1 MRDFSTPSE
10 LANWIHRLNTN
21 NTLYDYYRQ
30 FKYTQ
35 TIANTSL
42 LARTMSERTWGI
54 HNDRQRG
61 NFINRFECLVCERA
75 HETRINRTI
84 RYQARFDHYGC
95 PPPTTFDT
103 HGQLLE
109 HAGHW
114 YRTYEYTRCQLD
126 VFEDLLRQGNLT
138 FTEKDLYDA
147 ATRRFSPSF
156 RRSEFL

>member
-84 RYQARFDHYGC
+84 RY
-95 PPPTTFDT
+95 